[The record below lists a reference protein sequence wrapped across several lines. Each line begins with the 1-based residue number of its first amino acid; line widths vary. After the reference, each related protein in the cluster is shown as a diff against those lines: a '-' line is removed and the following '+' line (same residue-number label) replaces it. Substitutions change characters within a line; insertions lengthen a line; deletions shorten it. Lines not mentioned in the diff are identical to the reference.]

1 MTRAETTKFLGQLLI
16 GQYFSKFGNHW
27 ASEVSVDPWSANG
40 KRVDFMQFSP
50 GDQMSISGIEKGI
63 FTCYEVKSCKED
75 VYSGNGLNFLGE
87 KNYIV
92 TTMECYKDILPDLR
106 GSKFH
111 KHLQECFPESS
122 NYFGINAYE
131 VNDHVWTERYIKKQ
145 PIHYLILRDS
155 QYAEAMVSTFVEAVE
170 NTNGIIRNNMGDGKM
185 AFVSRDDC
193 ALAAACAAMSDWE
206 DRIVDINGA
215 ELLTIAQYMAI
226 ASEVTGKK
234 TEYQYINDDEMYE
247 FFDSIGVPRTTEEMW
262 ADTAKNFPF
271 CSDGMVSFG
280 RAIRLNQMST
290 FTDDFEKLTGQKPI
304 TVREMFE
311 DMENH
316 LIGTRTS
323 TDN

>member
-1 MTRAETTKFLGQLLI
+1 MKKILLNGVDGNFGSKSARVLLERYPHEDLIFTAPTEKGLAE
-16 GQYFSKFGNHW
+16 Y
-27 ASEVSVDPWSANG
+27 A
-40 KRVDFMQFSP
+40 
-50 GDQMSISGIEKGI
+50 QMGIETRIADFNNAEKLKGAFKDADTVI
-63 FTCYEVKSCKED
+63 LISMPFVGPKRRAAHKIAIDAAVAAGVNRLVYTSIVGAGHED
-75 VYSGNGLNFLGE
+75 
-87 KNYIV
+87 
-92 TTMECYKDILPDLR
+92 
-106 GSKFH
+106 
-111 KHLQECFPESS
+111 
-122 NYFGINAYE
+122 INAYE
-131 VNDHVWTERYIKKQ
+131 VNDHVWTEAYIRKQ

-170 NTNGIIRNNMGDGKM
+170 NANGVVTNNMGDGRM

-206 DRIVDINGA
+206 DRIVEVNGA
-215 ELLTIAQYMAI
+215 ELLTIAEYLAI
-226 ASEVTGKK
+226 ASEKK
-234 TEYQYINDDEMYE
+234 RKKAEYKYITDEETYA

-290 FTDDFEKLTGQKPI
+290 FTDDFEKLTGKKPI

-316 LIGTRTS
+316 LIGARTS
-323 TDN
+323 TDS

>member
-1 MTRAETTKFLGQLLI
+1 MKKILLNGVDGNFGSKSARVLLERYPHEDLIFTAPTEKGLAEYAKMGIETRIADFNNAEKLI
-16 GQYFSKFGNHW
+16 GAFKDADTVILISMPFVG
-27 ASEVSVDPWSANG
+27 P
-40 KRVDFMQFSP
+40 KRRAAHKIAIDAAVAA
-50 GDQMSISGIEKGI
+50 GVNRLVYTSIVGAGH
-63 FTCYEVKSCKED
+63 
-75 VYSGNGLNFLGE
+75 
-87 KNYIV
+87 
-92 TTMECYKDILPDLR
+92 KDIDT
-106 GSKFH
+106 
-111 KHLQECFPESS
+111 
-122 NYFGINAYE
+122 YE
-131 VNDHVWTERYIKKQ
+131 VNDHVWTEAYIKEQ

-170 NTNGIIRNNMGDGKM
+170 NANGIVTNNMGDGRM

-206 DRIVDINGA
+206 DRIVDVNGA
-215 ELLTIAQYMAI
+215 ELLTIAEYLAI

-234 TEYQYINDDEMYE
+234 VEYKHITDEETYA
-247 FFDSIGVPRTTEEMW
+247 FFDAIGIPRTTEEMW

-280 RAIRLNQMST
+280 RAIRLNQMNT

-323 TDN
+323 TDS